1 MMLMSKKVFLLFTL
15 PLVLLIAGCS
25 TPPPYNYDAL
35 LESEPR
41 SILVIPPKNNSV
53 EVNAPY
59 VYLSTISRPLGEKGY
74 YVFPVAVIDAF
85 LKENGLPT
93 PEEMNFVPLDKLYEH
108 IGADAVLYVEINDWG
123 QKYNI
128 LSSDT
133 VVNVSMRLIDGKT
146 GILLWDA
153 SASVV
158 QSSNSSGGSLIGN
171 LVSAVA
177 SQIISSVSDKTPDVA
192 RIANN
197 IAIYKPDQGL
207 LNGPYVAPSLQE

>member
-15 PLVLLIAGCS
+15 SLVLLITGCS

-35 LESEPR
+35 LAAEPR

-59 VYLSTISRPLGEKGY
+59 IYLSTISRPLGEKGY
-74 YVFPVAVIDAF
+74 YVFPVAVIDTF
-85 LKENGLPT
+85 MKENGLPT
-93 PEEMNFVPLDKLYEH
+93 PEEMNSVPLDKLYEH

-133 VVNVSMRLIDGKT
+133 VVNVSMRLVDGKT
-146 GILLWDA
+146 GNLLWDA

-158 QSSNSSGGSLIGN
+158 KSSDSGGGGLIGN
-171 LVSAVA
+171 LVNAVA
-177 SQIISSVSDKTPDVA
+177 SQIMNSISDQTPTVA
-192 RIANN
+192 RTANN
-197 IAIYKPDQGL
+197 IALYRHNQGL
-207 LNGPYVAPSLQE
+207 LNGPYAAPNAQK